1 VTEKKIDLEDLVG
14 SVEIAQRMGVKDH
27 NVVNTW
33 RRRHPDFPGPILTL
47 RLGRIWSWSEV
58 ERWARATGR
67 QIRPRSP
74 QPEG

>member
-1 VTEKKIDLEDLVG
+1 MSDKKIDLDDLVG

-33 RRRHPDFPGPILTL
+33 RRRHADFPRPILTL

-67 QIRPRSP
+67 QIRLGGP
-74 QPEG
+74 QIDG